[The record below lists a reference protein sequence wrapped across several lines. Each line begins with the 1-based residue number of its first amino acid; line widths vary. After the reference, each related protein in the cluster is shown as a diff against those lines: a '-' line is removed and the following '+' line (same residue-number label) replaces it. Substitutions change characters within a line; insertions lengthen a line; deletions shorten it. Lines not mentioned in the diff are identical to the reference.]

1 MGILSA
7 KQKHNFIVFSIII
20 IIQASFSHKTFCS
33 LQSSYLKRKMALRQM
48 LGRNKRWLAAEAS
61 PLVAA
66 VGVAFGALVFFGART
81 AMTASDVNFKKR
93 SVEEQKDYYVPKRP
107 LFTKR
112 YDSLEQSSSKN
123 SSSNNKE
130 FAAGAPNHMLLKL
143 MAINY

>member
-48 LGRNKRWLAAEAS
+48 LGRNKRW
-61 PLVAA
+61 VAA

-112 YDSLEQSSSKN
+112 YDSLEQILP
-123 SSSNNKE
+123 
-130 FAAGAPNHMLLKL
+130 PNHFEKKYEG
-143 MAINY
+143 A

>member
-1 MGILSA
+1 MGDADFFFCFSIILSA

-112 YDSLEQSSSKN
+112 YDSLEQILP
-123 SSSNNKE
+123 
-130 FAAGAPNHMLLKL
+130 PNHFEKKYEG
-143 MAINY
+143 A